1 MSDQPDERAQ
11 RLQQCATDLQSASIE
26 VSGQRAMPDGCVHLA
41 ILLLCDLRTV
51 LADKEYQHACRF
63 MALATRAI
71 CSEAIALEQMA
82 QQDQG
87 RTVTETVEDSASG
100 TDSPPTAH

>member
-1 MSDQPDERAQ
+1 MSDQPDQRAQ
-11 RLQQCATDLQSASIE
+11 RLQQCASDLQSTSAQLSDM
-26 VSGQRAMPDGCVHLA
+26 RANPDGCVHLA

-51 LADKEYQHACRF
+51 LADKEYQQACRF

-82 QQDQG
+82 QQDQV
-87 RTVTETVEDSASG
+87 RTVTETVEDCASG